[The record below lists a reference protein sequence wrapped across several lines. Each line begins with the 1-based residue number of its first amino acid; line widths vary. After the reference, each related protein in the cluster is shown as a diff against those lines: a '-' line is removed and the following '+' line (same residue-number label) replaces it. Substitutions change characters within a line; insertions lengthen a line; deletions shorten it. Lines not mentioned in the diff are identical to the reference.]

1 MRQLLIAHGYDCRIS
16 FWNNAFFELLL
27 GTGLIV
33 SLLYPK
39 YRLWPPPKK
48 SSWQYW
54 YIHFSTES
62 SIFCFFVLGFLDW
75 NTFFLNHWLRFVF
88 ASILVAVGGIVF
100 LWGLRT
106 LTVNTSLGLKGKL
119 VTEGPYRYSR
129 NPQYLGT
136 VLFFSGTMLLFNS
149 LCQFVTGTIG
159 IIWFL
164 LAAFVEEPWL
174 RDQFKEEYDTY
185 CKKVPRF
192 I

>member
-1 MRQLLIAHGYDCRIS
+1 MDMIGELVFGITVI
-16 FWNNAFFELLL
+16 FELLL

-39 YRLWPPPKK
+39 YRVWPPPKK
-48 SSWQYW
+48 GSWQYW

-75 NTFFLNHWLRFVF
+75 DTFFLNHWLRFVF

-149 LCQFVTGTIG
+149 LYQFVTVTIG
-159 IIWFL
+159 VIWFL

>member
-1 MRQLLIAHGYDCRIS
+1 M
-16 FWNNAFFELLL
+16 
-27 GTGLIV
+27 
-33 SLLYPK
+33 
-39 YRLWPPPKK
+39 
-48 SSWQYW
+48 
-54 YIHFSTES
+54 
-62 SIFCFFVLGFLDW
+62 
-75 NTFFLNHWLRFVF
+75 
-88 ASILVAVGGIVF
+88 AVGGIVF

-119 VTEGPYRYSR
+119 VTDGPYKYSR

-149 LCQFVTGTIG
+149 LYQFVTGTIG

-164 LAAFVEEPWL
+164 LVAFVEEPWL